1 MQVLLSLQIH
11 SKLFRGGSRISDVPV
26 HDPLEIIKGGN
37 LTHLPPDQAH
47 RFPSGQSAGVLLGT
61 VVVGVETGLVVVGPT
76 GQYFWHSSKEL
87 NSPPGTA
94 LHCRIGVPTI
104 VVALLVP
111 SVEYT
116 RVQV

>member
-61 VVVGVETGLVVVGPT
+61 VVVGVVTGLVVVVVT
-76 GQYFWHSSKEL
+76 GLVVDEQYFWHSAKEPY
-87 NSPPGTA
+87 SPSDNG
-94 LHCRIGVPTI
+94 LHCRIGLGI
-104 VVALLVP
+104 M
-111 SVEYT
+111 S
-116 RVQV
+116 